1 MQATAQTPAAPQ
13 APLPPDAPAAP
24 TTITTPGPSGT
35 TITLRVPTTTAEL
48 SALIAQREELSNQLT
63 NVASRRSSLSEQI
76 RNAPDGASRT
86 GLEDRIRVLDQ
97 RIVTLESDL
106 AAIGR
111 QIAAASPE
119 LLTEVHTP
127 PSGGDD
133 FEEGFFA
140 GGFSAAFTLLPI
152 FYLYL
157 RRRWKKKGLKGKMGK
172 PDMSSESAQRLE
184 RLENGMESIAIE
196 IERVSEGQRFV
207 TRLLSEGQ
215 GPLSAR
221 RIAEPAA
228 ASTPDTGR

>member
-1 MQATAQTPAAPQ
+1 MQATAQTPDAPQ
-13 APLPPDAPAAP
+13 APLPPVAPATPA
-24 TTITTPGPSGT
+24 TITAPGPSGT
-35 TITLRVPTTTAEL
+35 TITLPIPKTGAEL
-48 SALIAQREELSNQLT
+48 GALIAQREELSNQLT
-63 NVASRRSSLSEQI
+63 NVAARRSDLSEQI

-106 AAIGR
+106 AAVGR

-119 LLTEVHTP
+119 LVAEVHTP
-127 PSGGDD
+127 PTGGDD
-133 FEEGFFA
+133 FEEGFVA
-140 GGFSAAFTLLPI
+140 GGFTAALTLLPI

-157 RRRWKKKGLKGKMGK
+157 RRRWKKKGLMGRAGK

-184 RLENGMESIAIE
+184 RLEHGMESIAIE

-228 ASTPDTGR
+228 SAPDIGR

>member
-13 APLPPDAPAAP
+13 APPPPDAPATP

-35 TITLRVPTTTAEL
+35 TINLPVPTTGAEL
-48 SALIAQREELSNQLT
+48 GALIAQREELGNQLSS
-63 NVASRRSSLSEQI
+63 VASRRSDLSEQI
-76 RNAPDGASRT
+76 RVAPEGASRT

-97 RIVTLESDL
+97 RIVALESDL
-106 AAIGR
+106 SVVGR

-119 LLTEVHTP
+119 LVAEVHTP

-157 RRRWKKKGLKGKMGK
+157 RRRWQKKGKIGKMGK
-172 PDMSSESAQRLE
+172 ADMSPESAQRLE
-184 RLENGMESIAIE
+184 RLEHGMESIAIE